1 MSRSKL
7 ELLQFIEAQRA
18 DYRRTLP
25 EKVARIEAL
34 WQDVRQAHEAQ
45 DKLGVLE
52 RMAHNLHGTAGTYGF
67 RDLSHASHALEL
79 AVRALLD
86 AGAPPTPTGAQQQQI
101 AEAINTVRLSLP
113 SESSPS

>member
-7 ELLQFIEAQRA
+7 ELLQFIEAQRT
-18 DYRRTLP
+18 DCRRTLP

-34 WQDVRQAHEAQ
+34 WQDVRQAKEAQ

-52 RMAHNLHGTAGTYGF
+52 RMAHNLHGTSGTYGF

-86 AGAPPTPTGAQQQQI
+86 AGAPPTGAQQLRI
-101 AEAINTVRLSLP
+101 AEAINAVRLSLP
-113 SESSPS
+113 SQQSPS